1 MHTIYTGAHKDRGLS
16 PSSRSG
22 KVNSQDVVRLYGQH
36 VPVAPH
42 AVEVR
47 LNAINWFGL
56 RGGDCPD
63 I

>member
-1 MHTIYTGAHKDRGLS
+1 MHTLTLARTGTEGFRVQVVAR
-16 PSSRSG
+16 

-47 LNAINWFGL
+47 LNAINWLWL
-56 RGGDCPD
+56 RGGDCTNF
-63 I
+63 